1 MVGVVF
7 VEVGQVLQEVA
18 IQFGE
23 ELGRCLHSQRCAHLL
38 HFALHSLFGI
48 DYWYSYVAV
57 GRAKLIVVIHHDLDL
72 SNGIGNL
79 ILLCFTISCEKD
91 ARQVSGGNEAR
102 IVEIDLR
109 VVIPTVLADF
119 ILQTTNDRRFVSS
132 Q

>member
-1 MVGVVF
+1 M
-7 VEVGQVLQEVA
+7 
-18 IQFGE
+18 
-23 ELGRCLHSQRCAHLL
+23 
-38 HFALHSLFGI
+38 
-48 DYWYSYVAV
+48 

-72 SNGIGNL
+72 SDGIGNL

-119 ILQTTNDRRFVSS
+119 ILQTTNDRRFASS

>member
-1 MVGVVF
+1 M
-7 VEVGQVLQEVA
+7 
-18 IQFGE
+18 
-23 ELGRCLHSQRCAHLL
+23 
-38 HFALHSLFGI
+38 
-48 DYWYSYVAV
+48 

-72 SNGIGNL
+72 SDGIGNL

-119 ILQTTNDRRFVSS
+119 ILQTINDRRFASS

>member
-1 MVGVVF
+1 M
-7 VEVGQVLQEVA
+7 
-18 IQFGE
+18 
-23 ELGRCLHSQRCAHLL
+23 
-38 HFALHSLFGI
+38 
-48 DYWYSYVAV
+48 

-72 SNGIGNL
+72 SDGIGDL

-91 ARQVSGGNEAR
+91 ARQVSGGDEAR

-119 ILQTTNDRRFVSS
+119 ILQTTTDRRFVSS

>member
-1 MVGVVF
+1 M
-7 VEVGQVLQEVA
+7 
-18 IQFGE
+18 
-23 ELGRCLHSQRCAHLL
+23 
-38 HFALHSLFGI
+38 
-48 DYWYSYVAV
+48 

>member
-1 MVGVVF
+1 M
-7 VEVGQVLQEVA
+7 
-18 IQFGE
+18 
-23 ELGRCLHSQRCAHLL
+23 R
-38 HFALHSLFGI
+38 
-48 DYWYSYVAV
+48 
-57 GRAKLIVVIHHDLDL
+57 RAKLIVVIHHDLDL
-72 SNGIGNL
+72 SDGIGDL

-91 ARQVSGGNEAR
+91 ARQVSGGDEAR

>member
-1 MVGVVF
+1 M
-7 VEVGQVLQEVA
+7 
-18 IQFGE
+18 
-23 ELGRCLHSQRCAHLL
+23 
-38 HFALHSLFGI
+38 
-48 DYWYSYVAV
+48 

-72 SNGIGNL
+72 SDGIGDL

-91 ARQVSGGNEAR
+91 AHQVSGGNETR

-119 ILQTTNDRRFVSS
+119 ILQTTNDRRFLSS

>member
-1 MVGVVF
+1 M
-7 VEVGQVLQEVA
+7 
-18 IQFGE
+18 
-23 ELGRCLHSQRCAHLL
+23 
-38 HFALHSLFGI
+38 
-48 DYWYSYVAV
+48 

-72 SNGIGNL
+72 SDGIGDL

-91 ARQVSGGNEAR
+91 ALQVSGGDEAR

-119 ILQTTNDRRFVSS
+119 ILQNTNDRRFVSS